1 MRITLF
7 WCLFVLFFSISCSSD
22 EEKRAEFAQLVEKKD
37 AQTLLDDLYLA
48 SDGDIVALGRILN
61 ASPSSISRIRK
72 GETMPTY
79 KFEERIKEVSVFYV
93 QNDKSFSKLRSVLDD
108 EYGWYDAVLDFPGHY
123 LWWFLGGNLVLLVI
137 FIFSKNKNVIVVVRR
152 GKKENIHSEITEKS
166 LGFKIV
172 GGIFAGQVVLF
183 LVVWLCSL
191 IFSPSKE
198 ITDDKYLNTIDPAIE
213 QVL

>member
-7 WCLFVLFFSISCSSD
+7 WCLSVLLFSISCSSD
-22 EEKRAEFAQLVEKKD
+22 EEKRAEFAQMVEKKD

-61 ASPSSISRIRK
+61 ASPSSISRIRN
-72 GETMPTY
+72 GDTMPTY

-108 EYGWYDAVLDFPGHY
+108 EYGWYDAVLDFPSHHP
-123 LWWFLGGNLVLLVI
+123 WWFWGINIAFMLVFLFAFMLICWGYIVEILV
-137 FIFSKNKNVIVVVRR
+137 FII
-152 GKKENIHSEITEKS
+152 
-166 LGFKIV
+166 
-172 GGIFAGQVVLF
+172 A
-183 LVVWLCSL
+183 WLCSL

>member
-7 WCLFVLFFSISCSSD
+7 WCLSVLLFSISCSSD
-22 EEKRAEFAQLVEKKD
+22 EEKRAEFAQMVEKKD

-108 EYGWYDAVLDFPGHY
+108 EYGWYDAVLDFPSHHP
-123 LWWFLGGNLVLLVI
+123 WWFWGINVVLMILMAFLAAIIIWFFLG
-137 FIFSKNKNVIVVVRR
+137 
-152 GKKENIHSEITEKS
+152 EI
-166 LGFKIV
+166 
-172 GGIFAGQVVLF
+172 VLF

-213 QVL
+213 QIL

>member
-7 WCLFVLFFSISCSSD
+7 WCLSVLLFSISCSSD
-22 EEKRAEFAQLVEKKD
+22 EEKRAEFAQMVEKKD

-137 FIFSKNKNVIVVVRR
+137 FIFFSPEKFVVLFEDDFFEEIAEVSKVFEVAI
-152 GKKENIHSEITEKS
+152 GILIGEI
-166 LGFKIV
+166 
-172 GGIFAGQVVLF
+172 VLF
-183 LVVWLCSL
+183 LVAWLCLL